1 MSHLAPC
8 PACNRHVDVGESA
21 CPFCA
26 AALAESFRGQP
37 QPSPPARRLGRAAL
51 MAAGAT
57 LMGAGACS
65 NNDAIGNKP
74 GTDAA
79 IDRPVVATDAHRPV
93 PMPVYGS
100 PPISL
105 GTGGT
110 LGTGGASG
118 KDGSGGATDAGN
130 DAGNAAATDAAPA
143 RDAAQERSII
153 AIYGAAFAG
162 GRTSDKPQS

>member
-8 PACNRHVDVGESA
+8 PACNRHVDVVETA

-26 AALAESFRGQP
+26 AALAESFRGHR
-37 QPSPPARRLGRAAL
+37 SPAPPPRRLGRAAL

-57 LMGAGACS
+57 LMGACS
-65 NNDAIGNKP
+65 SSDAIGGKTA
-74 GTDAA
+74 TDAA
-79 IDRPVVATDAHRPV
+79 NDRPTVSLDMRGPV
-93 PMPVYGS
+93 PLYGG
-100 PPISL
+100 PFL

-110 LGTGGASG
+110 AGNGGINGAGGAISAGGNGDSADGG
-118 KDGSGGATDAGN
+118 KRDG
-130 DAGNAAATDAAPA
+130 ATDAAPA

-162 GRTSDKPQS
+162 GLTSDKPQS